1 MLTLMDGGMINCA
14 AACMFKIAWRLTQDL
29 TMFGPAIHYEAI
41 GRGLG
46 AMARF
51 IELAATEVAMS
62 GDERQLMARISRGD
76 ELAFRALYAR
86 HNLRIHRFLGRMLRN
101 AAAAEDVLSEV
112 FLDAWRQA
120 NRFEGRSSVNTWLCA
135 IARNKALEYL
145 RKYPIAAE
153 HGEMPEMADSSD
165 TPEVVAQKSDKK
177 ALLRQCVEKLGAEH
191 RDVVELVYYHEKS
204 IEDVAEILQIPL
216 NTVKTR
222 MFYARKKLSEF
233 LLAAGVDRGWP

>member
-1 MLTLMDGGMINCA
+1 
-14 AACMFKIAWRLTQDL
+14 
-29 TMFGPAIHYEAI
+29 MFGPAIHYEAI

-51 IELAATEVAMS
+51 IELAATDVAMS
-62 GDERQLMARISRGD
+62 GDERQLMARISRAD
-76 ELAFRALYAR
+76 ELAFRTLYAR
-86 HNLRIHRFLGRMLRN
+86 HNLRIHRFLARMLRN

-120 NRFEGRSSVNTWLCA
+120 SRYEGRSSVNTWLCG

-145 RKYPIAAE
+145 RKYPPAAE
-153 HGEMPEMADSSD
+153 HSEMPELADSSD

-177 ALLRQCVEKLGAEH
+177 ALLRQCVEKLGPEH

-204 IEDVAEILQIPL
+204 IEDVAEILQIPM

-233 LLAAGVDRGWP
+233 LLSAGVDRGWP